1 MKILLMKMI
10 ANMMSSINKNLIII
24 LGPTAIGKTALAI
37 KIAQELNTEILSSDS
52 RQFYKELSIGTATP
66 SLKELEKIKHH
77 FIQHI
82 SVKEKYNIGK
92 FEKEAL
98 LKIKDLFKNKDNIV
112 MVGGSG
118 LYIDAIC
125 KGIDKIPEI
134 PLDIRQ
140 KINSEFEEKGLE
152 WLQNKVQEI
161 DPEYF
166 QYVDKKNP
174 QRLIRAVEIFTGT
187 SKKLSS
193 LHKKKNK
200 KRDFNIIKIGVKM
213 ERDLLYNR
221 INNRVDKMIENGL
234 IDEVKSLISYRKYNA
249 LNTVGYKE
257 LFDYIDGVNNLENSI
272 SMIKQ
277 NTRRL
282 AKRQITWFKKDKEI
296 RWFNENEFDSITTT
310 ILK

>member
-1 MKILLMKMI
+1 MI

-98 LKIKDLFKNKDNIV
+98 SKIKDLFKNKDNIV

-193 LHKKKNK
+193 LQKKKNK

-296 RWFNENEFDSITTT
+296 SWFNKNEFNSITTT

>member
-1 MKILLMKMI
+1 MKILVMKKI
-10 ANMMSSINKNLIII
+10 VNTMSYIKKNLIII
-24 LGPTAIGKTALAI
+24 LGPTAIGKTSLAI

-66 SLKELEKIKHH
+66 SPKELGKIKHH
-77 FIQHI
+77 FVQHI
-82 SVKEKYNIGK
+82 SVKEKYNIGR

-98 LKIKDLFKNKDNIV
+98 LKIQALFKNNDNII

-134 PLDIRQ
+134 PSNIRK

-152 WLQNKVQEI
+152 WLQKKVLEI

-193 LHKKKNK
+193 LQKKKNK
-200 KRDFNIIKIGVKM
+200 KRDFNIIKIGIKM
-213 ERDLLYNR
+213 ERERLYNR

-234 IDEVKSLISYRKYNA
+234 IDEVKSLMSYRKYNA

-257 LFDYIDGVNNLENSI
+257 LFDYIDGENNLENSI

-296 RWFNENEFDSITTT
+296 NWFNEKEFDLITST

>member
-98 LKIKDLFKNKDNIV
+98 SKIKDLFKNKDNIV

-125 KGIDKIPEI
+125 KGIDTIPEI
-134 PLDIRQ
+134 ALDIRQ

-193 LHKKKNK
+193 LQKKKNK

-296 RWFNENEFDSITTT
+296 SWFNKNEFNSITTT